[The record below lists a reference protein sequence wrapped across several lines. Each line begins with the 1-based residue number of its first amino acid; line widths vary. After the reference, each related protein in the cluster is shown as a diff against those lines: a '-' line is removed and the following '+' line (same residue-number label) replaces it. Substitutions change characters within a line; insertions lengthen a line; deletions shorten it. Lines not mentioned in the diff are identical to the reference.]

1 MLYIYNI
8 VHRSAKRF
16 TRMKEISSLCIT
28 GGFDMANL
36 ERIKDIIYDGDN
48 KACFIE
54 RDRIL
59 SRLSEEYKDYTAP
72 DKYARILATLLS
84 EVSCPIED
92 CDYFAGRVVEARPD
106 EGLAAPNTLL
116 NTLGHMS
123 YHYEKLLS
131 IGMKG
136 ILAEIKAAACR
147 KEDEESL
154 SFAKNAEIVTEAVR
168 DYAKRYAAEA
178 RKQGKTLMADALEKV
193 PYEPAYDFFSALQS
207 VWLIHMIA
215 SCYVGSRDYAFGRFD
230 QYMLPYYE
238 KALADG
244 MSREDAVELLAGF
257 LIKTNEICGRCT
269 HNYDTKP
276 ILCQASKQYVNIGG
290 ECPNAFSSV
299 VLDAAILSNM
309 AQPQI
314 IVLLK
319 PDADEDFTSHVFEA
333 LAKLHDKMNIYN
345 YDLLKQGL
353 LDRGIEESVASDFTY
368 SACCT
373 FDLHYHTIRMEYYVP
388 VPQIFRQ
395 VLVSGDYSSVK
406 ELLSAFRKALRINL
420 QAHVDAV
427 QQGHGE
433 EACRCLFVL
442 DSIFTSDSA
451 AECRYPGDGRA
462 KYNMINLFCPGIATI
477 GDSLMALDKLVFGE
491 KRYSYADFIAILER
505 DFEGEE
511 TLREEI
517 LSYVKFGNDSNADAY
532 TVMAGNAFAD
542 AVEELKLKPN
552 FYTAPGFY
560 SLERENSWCHQ
571 LGATPDGR
579 KAGTPFSENQSPT
592 YGADREGITAL
603 LKSVAKL
610 PFNRTLSGGLNLTFS
625 RQLDAKILASLI
637 RSYFEMGGIH
647 AGISIIHRETLEDAM
662 VNPARYRS
670 LTVRL
675 YGFSEYFTS
684 LPEWQQK
691 AVLNRT
697 EYAI

>member
-1 MLYIYNI
+1 MENMGRI
-8 VHRSAKRF
+8 
-16 TRMKEISSLCIT
+16 KEII
-28 GGFDMANL
+28 F
-36 ERIKDIIYDGDN
+36 EGDN

-59 SRLSEEYKDYTAP
+59 GGLGEEYRDYTAP
-72 DKYARILATLLS
+72 DKYARILATLLG

-106 EGLAAPNTLL
+106 EGLAAPNMLL
-116 NTLGHMS
+116 HTLGHMS

-147 KEDEESL
+147 KGDEESL
-154 SFAKNAEIVTEAVR
+154 SFAKNAEIVTEAVK
-168 DYAKRYAAEA
+168 DYANRYAAEA
-178 RKQGKTLMADALEKV
+178 RKQGKTHMAEALEKV

-207 VWLIHMIA
+207 IWLIHMIA
-215 SCYVGSRDYAFGRFD
+215 SCYVGERDYAFGRFD

-244 MSREDAVELLAGF
+244 MSRDKAVELLAGF

-276 ILCQASKQYVNIGG
+276 ILCQASKQYMNIGG
-290 ECPNAFSSV
+290 ECPNVFSSV
-299 VLDAAILSNM
+299 VLDAAMLSNM

-319 PDADEDFTSHVFEA
+319 PDADENFTSHVFEA

-345 YDLLKQGL
+345 YDLLKKGL

-395 VLVSGDYSSVK
+395 VLVQGGYSSLN
-406 ELLSAFRKALRINL
+406 ELLSAFTEALRANL
-420 QAHVDAV
+420 QAHVDTV

-442 DSIFTSDSA
+442 DSLFTTDSA
-451 AECRYPGDGRA
+451 AECRYPGDGKA
-462 KYNMINLFCPGIATI
+462 KYNMINLFCPGIATL
-477 GDSLMALDKLVFGE
+477 GDSLMVLDKLVFDE
-491 KRYSYADFIAILER
+491 KRYSYADFIGILER

-517 LSYVKFGNDSNADAY
+517 LGYVKFGNDSPADDY
-532 TVMAGNAFAD
+532 TRIAGEAFLD
-542 AVEELKLKPN
+542 AVNELKLKPN

-560 SLERENSWCHQ
+560 SLERENAWCCQ
-571 LGATPDGR
+571 IGATPDGR
-579 KAGTPFSENQSPT
+579 KAYTPFSENQSPT
-592 YGADREGITAL
+592 YGCDKEGITAL

-610 PFNRTLSGGLNLTFS
+610 PFDRTLSGGLNLTFS
-625 RQLDAKILASLI
+625 RQMDAEILASLI
-637 RSYFEMGGIH
+637 RSYFEMGGLH
-647 AGISIIHRETLEDAM
+647 VGISIIDRETLQDAM
-662 VNPARYRS
+662 EHPEKYKS

-675 YGFSEYFTS
+675 YGFSEYFIS
-684 LPEWQQK
+684 LPDWQQR

-697 EYAI
+697 DYTA